1 MFSDPVFIS
10 AMHAGQIASLKDHSL
25 ILEYFFNFQTVSARI
40 ELTFLNM
47 ENTYSPTFVS
57 VPSDDNEFYLYPK
70 CVKIESHQKSVK
82 KEEQQ
87 KLEQSTHC
95 GNTYQTPPNEPI
107 YLSEIQSSWVLE
119 NERCDRAGKP
129 CVSESFHSQASNN
142 ERLLCR
148 VLENKLPIKKWS
160 PEKESQNTI
169 EDDISLNIYRE
180 RGETELRNLWN
191 STSTGKNLHV
201 LNPIRLHQNNM
212 EQNKI
217 EADNELKQK
226 SSDTPLNRN
235 LFQRWRQY
243 QLSQVPFSCGTCSML
258 SCVENEKNVFL
269 EKVCSTESKDYYH
282 NDHAT
287 TTERDNN
294 NSSSIVPTLK
304 RFKSM
309 QPLEIP
315 KFLMK
320 ENTSQFSSISNR
332 INSEMPSANLKE
344 MVGKILEGQPTLMQS
359 KQIHGVQKMSEVGN
373 QKLQSDKN
381 IVKASSVGSESE
393 EKNYQSTN
401 KQKHSAVAEG
411 GKLPVI
417 YIRDGSSDPECNQ
430 IFAGSDFKVLENSD
444 DDDDQKSRIH
454 ICVSAKKVQNKKFI
468 NVMDILRGMRRKS
481 SHENVI
487 TFHTQTSISAI
498 TEVLEKNK
506 LDLHYG
512 LHDSNS
518 DISLQEAES
527 KLFTNKIIDIKRYL
541 IENIIFESSCTPI
554 VAHNFPDVKVSFGV
568 TREKK
573 TFKIKFSF
581 QNFLFGALRTQTKL
595 LAEVMLMCQAD
606 NIMHWFD
613 ICVALN
619 EQCYTRELVKSS
631 IGASHRNKTHIYL
644 LAIILKHLK
653 VKLQKKI
660 LTSIFNRK
668 NALLPTEEK
677 LVRVEKRASYG
688 RKQMQLNS
696 CTESNLRQNTD
707 YYKKYEIYPGTISFK
722 FVDSINFD
730 LHNELQKIYFSRSSS
745 NENSTS
751 LTRRI
756 FFHNQSSGLSKG
768 RFVRKHHLL
777 SRRSERFHSTYLES
791 VSHRKDM
798 KKQMLVAKCLI
809 LLKDNC
815 DRSSLEKMYYY
826 NIKKPQ
832 YLTRVNL
839 RCLSYLPACSQL
851 RFEKVNNKCS
861 NQQIPVTTMKWT
873 KNKLRKMFNSYF
885 HRERLRALPLHLR
898 DNKEHK
904 TSKYRNCV
912 KTTREIIYKMKKC
925 SGIFNCMKTD
935 RKKNSKSKDLQINSH
950 YFFSKKSLPLFDT
963 YKKIPLNSDPEDF
976 DQISLVNQDYSV
988 KKLSTVQNT
997 AISSENIHNLSA
1009 KSKDVLILPELS
1021 KTTMEKCSSL
1031 LLQDSQTS
1039 KPEYCK
1045 AVDAYT
1051 LHLVNEKEFV
1061 EFPNAYL
1068 NSRNIFPSSLSGDL
1082 YITSLLPKNSS
1093 VNKDGEDAGEDT
1105 HSRISLN
1112 ADKQKQIEK
1121 NYATMSYL
1129 CTRCP
1134 TVTYTYLQLKASETV
1149 YFSLQGHTETNK
1161 AVSLDP
1167 ATLKQHLEYVKE
1179 EEEISDEQMHV
1190 TNESQCETVM
1200 NDLIMSH
1207 SEDEAKTFI
1216 AGKEKFKMHLSL
1228 MNNGCLG
1235 DVKDEYLPSEN
1246 KTTYEFELKRK
1257 FDLVLEELHMF
1268 HEISKE
1274 DENNLS
1280 SVETNSHNNYS
1291 ELISSDGIEENT
1303 ESISEKKTYI
1313 SSPLCGIIKGENMTV
1328 SNERLLNEK
1337 ISLENENME
1346 ASKEYCMS
1354 RLSSEEL
1361 LHSPIAEGYLCS
1373 IYKKPYTW
1381 DPAFLSS
1388 TLLKEEN
1395 YNLQKEGEYL
1405 GYFLSHEVTRVQPL
1419 KTCKR
1424 PIRIGLSKKA
1434 RPQKLH
1440 PYLK

>member
-1 MFSDPVFIS
+1 
-10 AMHAGQIASLKDHSL
+10 
-25 ILEYFFNFQTVSARI
+25 
-40 ELTFLNM
+40 M
-47 ENTYSPTFVS
+47 ENTYSPSFVS

-70 CVKIESHQKSVK
+70 CVKIESHLKSMK

-87 KLEQSTHC
+87 KLEQSIHC
-95 GNTYQTPPNEPI
+95 GNIHQTPPNEPI
-107 YLSEIQSSWVLE
+107 YLSEIKSSWVLE
-119 NERCDRAGKP
+119 SERCDRDKKP
-129 CVSESFHSQASNN
+129 CIRESFHSQAFNS
-142 ERLLCR
+142 ERSLCR
-148 VLENKLPIKKWS
+148 VLEKKLPIKNWK
-160 PEKESQNTI
+160 PENESQNSI
-169 EDDISLNIYRE
+169 EDDISLNTYRQH
-180 RGETELRNLWN
+180 GETELHNLWN
-191 STSTGKNLHV
+191 SASTGKNLHV
-201 LNPIRLHQNNM
+201 LNPILLHQNNM
-212 EQNKI
+212 EQNEI

-226 SSDTPLNRN
+226 SSDTPANRN

-243 QLSQVPFSCGTCSML
+243 QLPQVPFSCGTCSMH

-269 EKVCSTESKDYYH
+269 EKVCSTESKDYDR
-282 NDHAT
+282 NDRAT
-287 TTERDNN
+287 TTEGDNN
-294 NSSSIVPTLK
+294 NSSSIVPTPK
-304 RFKSM
+304 PFKSI

-320 ENTSQFSSISNR
+320 ENTSQFSIISNR
-332 INSEMPSANLKE
+332 INREGPSANLKE
-344 MVGKILEGQPTLMQS
+344 IVGKMLEGQPTLMQS
-359 KQIHGVQKMSEVGN
+359 KQIQGMQKMSEVGN
-373 QKLQSDKN
+373 QKLRSDKN
-381 IVKASSVGSESE
+381 IVKASSVCSEFE

-401 KQKHSAVAEG
+401 KQKHSAVGERE
-411 GKLPVI
+411 KLPVT
-417 YIRDGSSDPECNQ
+417 YIRDSSTDPECNQ
-430 IFAGSDFKVLENSD
+430 IFAESDFKVLENSD
-444 DDDDQKSRIH
+444 DDDGQKSRVH
-454 ICVSAKKVQNKKFI
+454 ICISAKKVQSKKI
-468 NVMDILRGMRRKS
+468 ITVMDILRRMRRKS
-481 SHENVI
+481 SHENMT
-487 TFHTQTSISAI
+487 TFHTQTSSSVI
-498 TEVLEKNK
+498 TEALEKNK

-527 KLFTNKIIDIKRYL
+527 KLFTNEIPDIKRYL
-541 IENIIFESSCTPI
+541 TENTIFESSCTPV
-554 VAHNFPDVKVSFGV
+554 VAHNFPDIKVSFGV
-568 TREKK
+568 MREKK

-595 LAEVMLMCQAD
+595 LAEVMLMCQAED
-606 NIMHWFD
+606 IRHWFD

-619 EQCYTRELVKSS
+619 EQCCTRGLVKSN
-631 IGASHRNKTHIYL
+631 IGASHRNKARIYL

-653 VKLQKKI
+653 VKLHKKI
-660 LTSIFNRK
+660 LTFIFSRK
-668 NALLPTEEK
+668 NALLISEEK

-696 CTESNLRQNTD
+696 CTESNRRQNTD
-707 YYKKYEIYPGTISFK
+707 YYKKYEIYLGTTSSK

-730 LHNELQKIYFSRSSS
+730 LHNELQKIYFSRSSG

-751 LTRRI
+751 LTRSI
-756 FFHNQSSGLSKG
+756 FHNQSSGSSKG
-768 RFVRKHHLL
+768 RFVGKHHLL
-777 SRRSERFHSTYLES
+777 SRRSERFHSTCLES

-815 DRSSLEKMYYY
+815 DRSSLEKMHYY
-826 NIKKPQ
+826 NIKKIQ

-839 RCLSYLPACSQL
+839 RFLSYLPAYSQL

-861 NQQIPVTTMKWT
+861 NQQIPITTIKWT
-873 KNKLRKMFNSYF
+873 KNKPRKMFNSYF

-898 DNKEHK
+898 DSKEHK

-912 KTTREIIYKMKKC
+912 KTTKEIIYKMKKC
-925 SGIFNCMKTD
+925 SGIFNCIKTD
-935 RKKNSKSKDLQINSH
+935 RKENFKSKELQINSH
-950 YFFSKKSLPLFDT
+950 YFLSKKSLPLFDT

-976 DQISLVNQDYSV
+976 DQISLVNQDNSV

-997 AISSENIHNLSA
+997 VTSSENIRNLSD
-1009 KSKDVLILPELS
+1009 KSKAVLILPELS

-1039 KPEYCK
+1039 KPECCK

-1061 EFPNAYL
+1061 EFPNTYL
-1068 NSRNIFPSSLSGDL
+1068 NSRNIFPSSLSGYL

-1093 VNKDGEDAGEDT
+1093 VNKDGEDVGEDT
-1105 HSRISLN
+1105 RRRISLN
-1112 ADKQKQIEK
+1112 ANKQKQIEK
-1121 NYATMSYL
+1121 NCATMSYL
-1129 CTRCP
+1129 CTRSP

-1149 YFSLQGHTETNK
+1149 CFSLQGHTETNK

-1167 ATLKQHLEYVKE
+1167 ATLKHHLEYVKE
-1179 EEEISDEQMHV
+1179 QEEISDEQMHV

-1216 AGKEKFKMHLSL
+1216 AGKEKLKMHLSL
-1228 MNNGCLG
+1228 MNNGYLG

-1246 KTTYEFELKRK
+1246 KITYEFELKRK

-1291 ELISSDGIEENT
+1291 ELISSDGIEENI
-1303 ESISEKKTYI
+1303 ESVSEKKTYI
-1313 SSPLCGIIKGENMTV
+1313 SSPVCDIIKDENMTV
-1328 SNERLLNEK
+1328 SNGRLLNEK

-1354 RLSSEEL
+1354 RLPSEEL

-1381 DPAFLSS
+1381 DPAFLSG

-1395 YNLQKEGEYL
+1395 YNLQKEGGYL
-1405 GYFLSHEVTRVQPL
+1405 GNFLSHEVTRVQPL